1 MPGFLCCD
9 LTDLLIMASSI
20 KQIRNIG
27 IIAHIDAGKTTTTER
42 ILFYAGATHR
52 MGDVDD
58 GTTVTDFDPE
68 EAARGITIYSAA
80 ISCQWQGHV
89 INIIDTPGHVDFT
102 AEVERSLRVLDGGVV
117 VFSAVEGVEAQS
129 ETVWRQADRY
139 HVPRVCFINKM
150 DRIGAG
156 FDRVVEQITSRLHAN
171 PVVLQLPIG
180 EGPVERQGGFCGV
193 IDLIEMK
200 ALYFSRDNQGR
211 DIRVEEIPEG
221 ELDRA
226 NEWRGRLIDAI
237 ALIDEE
243 AFAIFDESGD
253 LPVDQIIRVL
263 RKAVIACQ
271 LQPVLC
277 GASKDYVGV
286 QPILD
291 AVVRYLPSPEDV
303 PPVKGRNPN
312 PKKDREEVRKPSDQ
326 EPFSGL
332 VFKIHID
339 EHTELYFIRIYSG
352 VLKSRSRV
360 LNPRTGGKE
369 LVSQLWRIQ
378 ADSREKLD
386 EASAGEIVG
395 LVGPKDSV
403 TGDTLCDPLHAILL
417 ETIQFPE
424 SVISMAIEPE
434 SSADRK
440 KLDEILALMAKQDPT
455 FARNPSEETG
465 QTIISGMGELH
476 LEIISKRIERDFKL
490 KIRTHRPRVTYRES
504 VRDTAEAEGRVERQG
519 AGGNQFAVVKIRIE
533 PSTGPGTMTV
543 ASRLKPG
550 VLPEELEATLIRA
563 LQEQLGGSGAVGY
576 PLHDLKVTVLD
587 AEYRDGETTE
597 AAIQHAAALAFR
609 QALEKAGTLLLE
621 PIMKLEVITP
631 EGFVGNVSA
640 DLNSRR
646 AMIVNTEVRAN
657 LVVIDAEAPLATMF
671 GYSNDVRS
679 LSQGRASYSMEPLR
693 FSEAPARVL
702 KEMLG

>member
-1 MPGFLCCD
+1 MS
-9 LTDLLIMASSI
+9 SSI

-139 HVPRVCFINKM
+139 HVPRICFINKM

-156 FDRVVEQITSRLHAN
+156 FERVVEQITSRLHAN

-180 EGPVERQGGFCGV
+180 EGPVERPGGFCGI
-193 IDLIEMK
+193 IDLIQMK
-200 ALYFSRDNQGR
+200 AMYFSRENQGR
-211 DIRVEEIPEG
+211 DIRVEEIPEA

-226 NEWRGRLIDAI
+226 KEWRARLIDAI
-237 ALIDEE
+237 ALLDDE
-243 AFAIFDESGD
+243 AFAIYDQTGD
-253 LPVDQIIRVL
+253 LPEDQIIRIL
-263 RKAVIACQ
+263 RKAVISYQ
-271 LQPVLC
+271 LQPILC

-291 AVVRYLPSPEDV
+291 AIVRYLPSPEDV

-312 PKKDREEVRKPSDQ
+312 PKKDKEEIRKPSDT
-326 EPFSGL
+326 EPFCGL

-352 VLKSRSRV
+352 ILKSRSRL

-369 LVSQLWRIQ
+369 LISQLWRIQ

-386 EASAGEIVG
+386 EASAGDIVG
-395 LVGPKDSV
+395 LVGPKDSA
-403 TGDTLCDPLHAILL
+403 TGDTLCDPLHGILL
-417 ETIQFPE
+417 ESIEFPE

-440 KLDEILALMAKQDPT
+440 KLDEVLTLMARQDPT
-455 FARNPSEETG
+455 FSRKSSDETG

-490 KIRTHRPRVTYRES
+490 KIRTHRPRVTYRETVS
-504 VRDTAEAEGRVERQG
+504 KAADAEGRSERQG
-519 AGGNQFAVVKIRIE
+519 AGGNQFAAVRIRIE
-533 PSTGPGTMTV
+533 PNSTAAAMTV
-543 ASRLKPG
+543 VNRLKPG
-550 VLPEELEATLIRA
+550 DLPEELQATLVRA

-576 PLHDLKVTVLD
+576 PLHDLQVTILGVD
-587 AEYRDGETTE
+587 SREGETTD
-597 AAIQHAAALAFR
+597 AAIQYAAAVAFR
-609 QALEKAGTLLLE
+609 EALEKAGTVLLE
-621 PIMKLEVITP
+621 PIMKLEVVTP
-631 EGFVGNVSA
+631 DGFVGNVSA

-646 AMIVNTEVRAN
+646 AIIVNTEVRGN